1 MYWYSCSKIKS
12 ISTVVLKQTQMEQA
26 PDPQDEGKMMDKS
39 IGQMKDSYRT
49 VDEKL
54 KLRKEDPLYLLVGKV
69 LLRILLII
77 VMIALSP
84 FLIIG
89 LIFAFMAAL

>member
-1 MYWYSCSKIKS
+1 
-12 ISTVVLKQTQMEQA
+12 MEQA

-49 VDEKL
+49 IDEKL
-54 KLRKEDPLYLLVGKV
+54 KLRGEDPLYLLIGKV

-84 FLIIG
+84 FLVIG
-89 LIFAFMAAL
+89 LIFAFLAAL

>member
-1 MYWYSCSKIKS
+1 
-12 ISTVVLKQTQMEQA
+12 MEQST
-26 PDPQDEGKMMDKS
+26 DPQNEEKMMDKS
-39 IGQMKDSYRT
+39 LSQMKDSYRSI
-49 VDEKL
+49 DEKL
-54 KLRKEDPLYLLVGKV
+54 KLQEDDSLFLLAGKIV
-69 LLRILLII
+69 LRVLLII

>member
-1 MYWYSCSKIKS
+1 
-12 ISTVVLKQTQMEQA
+12 MEQS
-26 PDPQDEGKMMDKS
+26 PDPQDKEKMMDKS
-39 IGQMKDSYRT
+39 IGQVKDSYRT

>member
-1 MYWYSCSKIKS
+1 
-12 ISTVVLKQTQMEQA
+12 MEQA
-26 PDPQDEGKMMDKS
+26 PDPQNEEKMMDKS
-39 IGQMKDSYRT
+39 LNQMKDSYRSI
-49 VDEKL
+49 DEKL
-54 KLRKEDPLYLLVGKV
+54 KLRDEDSLFLLAGKV

-84 FLIIG
+84 FLVIG

>member
-1 MYWYSCSKIKS
+1 
-12 ISTVVLKQTQMEQA
+12 MEQN
-26 PDPQDEGKMMDKS
+26 PDANPERDEKMMDKS
-39 IGQMKDSYRT
+39 LGQMKEGYRSI
-49 VDEKL
+49 DEKL
-54 KLRKEDPLYLLVGKV
+54 KLRDEDSLFLLAGKV

-84 FLIIG
+84 FLVIG

>member
-1 MYWYSCSKIKS
+1 
-12 ISTVVLKQTQMEQA
+12 
-26 PDPQDEGKMMDKS
+26 MMDKS
-39 IGQMKDSYRT
+39 IGQVKDSYRT